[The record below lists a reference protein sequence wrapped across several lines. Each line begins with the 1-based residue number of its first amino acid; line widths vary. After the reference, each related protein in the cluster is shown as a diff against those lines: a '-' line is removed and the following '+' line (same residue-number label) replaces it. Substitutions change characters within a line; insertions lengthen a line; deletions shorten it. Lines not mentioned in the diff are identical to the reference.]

1 MAEHYII
8 NGMIY
13 VEGQFRTGIL
23 GIHDGKIALYDANYQ
38 IPENAEVF
46 DANNKKIVP
55 GFIDIQRTRLLL
67 HVIDVSGSEGRNP
80 VDDFEKIGNF
90 FAGNGTTSWLASILT
105 DTTEQTDWCIE
116 QYKAYKASARKGA
129 QLLGFHMEGPFL
141 AAEYKG
147 AMPQHLLRKGDISL
161 VERYQ
166 KLAEGGIRYIT
177 VSPE

>member
-55 GFIDIQRTRLLL
+55 GFIDIHT
-67 HVIDVSGSEGRNP
+67 HGAVGVDVNGAS

-105 DTTEQTDWCIE
+105 DTTEQTDWCIMTR
-116 QYKAYKASARKGA
+116 S
-129 QLLGFHMEGPFL
+129 
-141 AAEYKG
+141 
-147 AMPQHLLRKGDISL
+147 
-161 VERYQ
+161 
-166 KLAEGGIRYIT
+166 
-177 VSPE
+177 